1 MQQATVHPTS
11 AERLGT
17 SLQQD
22 FPILARSN
30 DGIALAYLD
39 NAATAHKPWPVLTA
53 MTDYYATTNSNVGR
67 GYYRLSM
74 QSADRYQDARVVV
87 QAAIGAADP
96 EEIIFTKGTT
106 ESVNLLADTLG
117 RQYVGTHDRVV
128 VTTLEHNSNLLP
140 WRRLCERVG
149 AKLVVIPVDGAGNVD
164 LARFRAEMAE
174 DVKIA
179 AFTHVSNVLGT
190 VNPVREMAAAAHEH
204 GTIVV
209 VDGAQ
214 AVPHFPVD
222 VGELGVDFY
231 CFSGHKAYGPMG
243 IGVLYARR
251 DLLFTLA
258 PYQVGGGTVKAVSL
272 QQPVDY
278 VPAPERFEAG
288 TPNVAGAVG
297 LAAALQYLQSLGW
310 QAIRE
315 HDERLVHGLL
325 EALADLDRVHVVGAP
340 SEDTSGIVSIV
351 VDGIHPYD
359 VGGHFDALGIAVRCG
374 VHCASTL
381 LDALGLLGTVRIS
394 LGVYNTESEIDR
406 VRDAL
411 ATVKPGMW
419 TSDYPTTRF
428 L

>member
-1 MQQATVHPTS
+1 MQQAAIRPT
-11 AERLGT
+11 AAGPLGA
-17 SLQQD
+17 SIHGD
-22 FPILARSN
+22 FPILARSD
-30 DGIALAYLD
+30 DGVELAYLD
-39 NAATAHKPWPVLTA
+39 NAATSHKPRPVLHA
-53 MTDYYATTNSNVGR
+53 MTNYYATTNSNVGR

-74 QSADRYQDARVVV
+74 QSADCYQDSRVVI
-87 QAAIGAADP
+87 QTAIGATDP
-96 EEIIFTKGTT
+96 AEIVFTKSAT
-106 ESVNLLADTLG
+106 EAINLLADTLG
-117 RQYVGTHDRVV
+117 RQYVGAEDRVV
-128 VTTLEHNSNLLP
+128 VTTMEHNSNLLP

-149 AKLVVIPVDGAGNVD
+149 AKLVVIPVDRSGNVD
-164 LARFRAEMAE
+164 LARFREE
-174 DVKIA
+174 IRDDVKIA
-179 AFTHVSNVLGT
+179 AFSHVSNVLGT

-214 AVPHFPVD
+214 AVPHFPVN

-251 DLLFTLA
+251 ELLCTLA
-258 PYQVGGGTVKAVSL
+258 PYQVGGGTVKAVSF
-272 QQPVDY
+272 QEPVDY
-278 VPAPERFEAG
+278 VPAPERLEAG

-297 LAAALQYLQSLGW
+297 LAAAMQYLDKLGW
-310 QAIRE
+310 RAIRE

-325 EALADLDRVHVVGAP
+325 EAVADLDRVHVVGAP
-340 SEDTSGIVSIV
+340 AEDASGIVSII

-359 VGGHFDALGIAVRCG
+359 VGGHFDSLGIAVRCG
-374 VHCASTL
+374 VHCASML

-394 LGVYNTESEIDR
+394 FGVYNTELEIDR

-411 ATVKPGMW
+411 ATVKPGIW
-419 TSDYPTTRF
+419 TSDHPTTRF